1 MNVWDGTNQARSRR
15 SKWETFVDH
24 FGASSENV
32 RDITKASKGPSRT
45 ESSIKWPDLTWLRI
59 QRKQTSNLLRKN
71 RKKTRRKLWSLLWN
85 MEDIKKTESVT
96 LKIGEE
102 FSRFRQKAKVFVMY
116 LVKQTKPNV
125 HIPTTAEVGYTLYS
139 RRSRLA
145 NNPEKG
151 RAGKRK
157 IKRCSP
163 SVWGR
168 WLKIPCPA
176 DSTKN
181 CVFC

>member
-1 MNVWDGTNQARSRR
+1 MCGMGQIKPDRVEANEKHLLTTLEPPPKTSETSQKPIKDPQEQSPQLNDQIRHGWESRE
-15 SKWETFVDH
+15 SKH
-24 FGASSENV
+24 
-32 RDITKASKGPSRT
+32 RT
-45 ESSIKWPDLTWLRI
+45 P
-59 QRKQTSNLLRKN
+59 LRKN
-71 RKKTRRKLWSLLWN
+71 QKKTRRKLWSLLWN

-163 SVWGR
+163 SVWRR
-168 WLKIPCPA
+168 WLKIIKCMA
-176 DSTKN
+176 QDGNT
-181 CVFC
+181 FGL